1 MLIYDQ
7 VCACITK
14 CALLY
19 TSVHTFN
26 PSINKCAHFII
37 FCIIL
42 EFKCA
47 QLTCFFLFGTSNNED
62 SEENESVSA
71 SDTDASVALAS
82 DSDSSLSPPPQSKKK
97 RKTNAGKAAKPAP
110 NVSPPSEPQPP
121 PKVPTQIRP
130 DDAHWPW
137 PLFPYEIKG
146 PLWKIRAKWTRRK
159 ELFEHFGV
167 VYPNYRYPNP
177 FPDITYP

>member
-1 MLIYDQ
+1 MCSFYYLLYYFGIQ
-7 VCACITK
+7 VC
-14 CALLY
+14 
-19 TSVHTFN
+19 
-26 PSINKCAHFII
+26 SINM
-37 FCIIL
+37 
-42 EFKCA
+42 
-47 QLTCFFLFGTSNNED
+47 FFFFGTSNNED

-137 PLFPYEIKG
+137 PLYPYEIKG